1 MILRNMGRTHRSKP
15 RRAGLLAAAAIS
27 VSLAFGLSGCT
38 ASADDLAIDLHE
50 SVVQIAERAV
60 AGDYAGALAALALLD
75 GDVAEARESGRID
88 TAREQEITAAIDL
101 VRADL
106 EAAASAATPAPAPPP
121 ADEGD
126 EGEGE
131 EGEGGNG
138 NDGTG
143 NNGNGNGNS
152 GNNGNG
158 NNGNGNG
165 GNSGTGDGT
174 GTVDRGTTGDTGDGS
189 GESTAPPATEPP
201 TTATP
206 PATPDAGT
214 GG

>member
-1 MILRNMGRTHRSKP
+1 MGRTHRSKP

-38 ASADDLAIDLHE
+38 ASADDLAIDMHE

-88 TAREQEITAAIDL
+88 AAREQEITAAIDL

-121 ADEGD
+121 ADEGE

-152 GNNGNG
+152 
-158 NNGNGNG
+158 
-165 GNSGTGDGT
+165 
-174 GTVDRGTTGDTGDGS
+174 
-189 GESTAPPATEPP
+189 
-201 TTATP
+201 
-206 PATPDAGT
+206 
-214 GG
+214 